1 MSSTKAAQ
9 AWMLAHQL
17 GRRNLTPEPVSYLRG
32 KQYQA
37 QQQTVSHASGKHQP
51 SEVQP
56 QSGAQPEKTSSIL
69 AAHHKV
75 SRQTLERA
83 AAVAAAVDT
92 ASATVL
98 EARHA
103 IVARD
108 TSGQG
113 APCGPSGK
121 RATGYNRSVDVCPL

>member
-83 AAVAAAVDT
+83 AAVDT
-92 ASATVL
+92 ASAAVP

-113 APCGPSGK
+113 APCWPS
-121 RATGYNRSVDVCPL
+121 

>member
-56 QSGAQPEKTSSIL
+56 EKTSAIL
-69 AAHHKV
+69 AAHRKV
-75 SRQTLERA
+75 ARQTLERA
-83 AAVAAAVDT
+83 AAVDT
-92 ASATVL
+92 ASAAVP

-108 TSGQG
+108 TRGQG
-113 APCGPSGK
+113 APCWPS
-121 RATGYNRSVDVCPL
+121 